1 MAKPK
6 DETGKPL
13 LNEQIEAIELC
24 TMCPYDDCISPSYG
38 CDEMKALKASLK
50 AGRPYD
56 GPPPDWGNK
65 PDPQKLLDA
74 AWAKIEAGP
83 KPESKPKPKP
93 KPKPKQPAIELEELP
108 ANPVQNTQLHKYN
121 EAIRALE
128 ELHPYAINMDTEIA
142 GMLGALK
149 GDRAAKFD
157 HLVDW
162 DAIARGGNK

>member
-1 MAKPK
+1 MARRPK

-24 TMCPYDDCISPSYG
+24 TMCPYDDCISPGYG

-50 AGRPYD
+50 AGKPYD
-56 GPPPDWGNK
+56 GPPPDWGKK
-65 PDPQKLLDA
+65 PDPQELLDA
-74 AWAKIEAGP
+74 AWAKMEAGS
-83 KPESKPKPKP
+83 KSKPKPKP
-93 KPKPKQPAIELEELP
+93 KEPAIELEELP

-128 ELHPYAINMDTEIA
+128 ELQPYAINMDVEIT
-142 GMLGALK
+142 GMLGTLK

-162 DAIARGGNK
+162 DAIARWR